1 MLTRRQTLI
10 AAGAFALM
18 PMARAAQAMI
28 DYTPGLVTER
38 LAAGETVFV
47 DFSAEWC
54 STCRAQERVITALRA
69 ANPAYDAAMTFVKV
83 DWDAHGTGDLSTS
96 LAIPRRSTLV
106 LLRGDQELGRIV
118 AQTAEGDIRALMDLG
133 VAG

>member
-1 MLTRRQTLI
+1 MFTRRQTLI
-10 AAGAFALM
+10 GATAFALM
-18 PMARAAQAMI
+18 PMTRAAQAMI
-28 DYTPGLVTER
+28 DYSPGLVTER

-83 DWDAHGTGDLSTS
+83 DWDQHGTGDLSRS
-96 LAIPRRSTLV
+96 LSIPRRSTLV
-106 LLRGDQELGRIV
+106 LLRGEAELGRIV

-133 VAG
+133 LA

>member
-1 MLTRRQTLI
+1 MFTRRQTLI
-10 AAGAFALM
+10 AATAFALM
-18 PMARAAQAMI
+18 PTARAAQAMT

-83 DWDAHGTGDLSTS
+83 DWDQHGTGDLSRS
-96 LAIPRRSTLV
+96 LSIPRRSTLV
-106 LLRGDQELGRIV
+106 LLRGEAELGRIV

-133 VAG
+133 LA

>member
-1 MLTRRQTLI
+1 MFTRRQALI
-10 AAGAFALM
+10 AVGALALM
-18 PMARAAQAMI
+18 PVARAAKAMI

-54 STCRAQERVITALRA
+54 SSCRAQERVITALRA

-83 DWDAHGTGDLSTS
+83 DWDAHGTGDLSRS

-118 AQTAEGDIRALMDLG
+118 AQTGEADIRALMDLG
-133 VAG
+133 LS

>member
-1 MLTRRQTLI
+1 MFTRRQTLI
-10 AAGAFALM
+10 GATAFVLM
-18 PMARAAQAMI
+18 PTARAAQAMI

-69 ANPAYDAAMTFVKV
+69 ANPTYDAGMTFVKV
-83 DWDAHGTGDLSTS
+83 DWDQHGTGDLSRS
-96 LAIPRRSTLV
+96 LSIPRRSTLV

-133 VAG
+133 LA